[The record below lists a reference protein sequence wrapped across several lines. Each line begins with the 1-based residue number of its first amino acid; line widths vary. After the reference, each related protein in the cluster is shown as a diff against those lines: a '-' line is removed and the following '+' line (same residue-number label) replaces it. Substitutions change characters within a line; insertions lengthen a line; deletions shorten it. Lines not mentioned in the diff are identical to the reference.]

1 MAGYGD
7 DAGFDGWLASNG
19 HTLPAGAP
27 SKPVLRQ
34 RASDYIDGQY
44 GARFIGVPTGGFAQ
58 ERAWPRKD
66 ASAYDEAIPDDVI
79 PVAVINASYA
89 AAFYEAGSV
98 GSLQAAATGQPQIKR
113 EKTDVLETEYFAG
126 SGDAL
131 ADATP
136 LLSAVEGLL
145 APFLIGELPDVIMS
159 IRALG

>member
-7 DAGFDGWLASNG
+7 DAGLDGWLAVNG
-19 HTLPAGAP
+19 YVLPVGAP
-27 SKPVLRQ
+27 TKPVLRQ
-34 RASDYIDGQY
+34 RASDYLDGQY
-44 GARFIGVPTGGFAQ
+44 GARFVGAPTGGFAQ

-66 ASAYDEAIPDDVI
+66 ASACGEAIPDDVI
-79 PVAVINASYA
+79 PVAVISASYA
-89 AAFYEAGSV
+89 AALYEAQNP
-98 GSLQAAATGQPQIKR
+98 GSLQATTPGQPLIKR